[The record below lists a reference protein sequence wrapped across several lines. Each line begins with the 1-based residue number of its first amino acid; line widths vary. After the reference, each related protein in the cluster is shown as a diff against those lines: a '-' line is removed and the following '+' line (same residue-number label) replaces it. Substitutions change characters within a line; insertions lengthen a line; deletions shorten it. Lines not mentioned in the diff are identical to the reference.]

1 MTASLDCPRGHTS
14 TDPDFCS
21 ECGTKMATASAVAA
35 PETCPQCGMQ
45 RTPGARFC
53 ETCRYDFRSG
63 TPGPPPDPDPVVTP
77 APAPPTN
84 RLWEAVITVD
94 ASLDTDPDPE
104 IPCPVD
110 DPERSFPLDLTESLV
125 GRRSQSRGVF
135 PAIALSD
142 PGISHRHLMIY
153 RDASGSLAVADL
165 GSTNG
170 TYLNGASD
178 PLQAGVKTA
187 VGPSDR
193 VEIGRWTRIT
203 FRPRG

>member
-1 MTASLDCPRGHTS
+1 MTASLVCPKGHAS

-21 ECGTKMATASAVAA
+21 ECGTKMTSVAVV
-35 PETCPQCGMQ
+35 EKCPQCGME

-63 TPGPPPDPDPVVTP
+63 TPGPPPDPDPVV
-77 APAPPTN
+77 ALN

-94 ASLDTDPDPE
+94 AALDTEPDPE
-104 IPCPVD
+104 LPCPVN
-110 DPERSFPLDLTESLV
+110 DPERCFPLDVAENLV

-135 PAIALSD
+135 PAISLSD
-142 PGISHRHLMIY
+142 PGVSHRHLMIY
-153 RDASGSLAVADL
+153 RDPSGNLSVADL

-178 PLQAGVKTA
+178 PLQSGVKTP

>member
-1 MTASLDCPRGHTS
+1 MTASLVCPRGHTS

-21 ECGTKMATASAVAA
+21 ECGTKMVAA
-35 PETCPQCGMQ
+35 APVAESCPQCGMQ

-63 TPGPPPDPDPVVTP
+63 TPGPAPDPVPVATT
-77 APAPPTN
+77 ATTN
-84 RLWEAVITVD
+84 RLWEAVVNVD
-94 ASLDTDPDPE
+94 PALDVEPDPE
-104 IPCPVD
+104 APCPVG
-110 DPERSFPLDLTESLV
+110 DPERSFPLDLAESLV

-135 PAIALSD
+135 PVIALSD
-142 PGISHRHLMIY
+142 PGVSHRHLMIY
-153 RDASGSLAVADL
+153 RDSAGNLTVADL

-170 TYLNGASD
+170 TFLNGAPD
-178 PLQAGVKTA
+178 PLEAGVKTV
-187 VGPSDR
+187 VGPTDR

>member
-1 MTASLDCPRGHTS
+1 
-14 TDPDFCS
+14 
-21 ECGTKMATASAVAA
+21 
-35 PETCPQCGMQ
+35 
-45 RTPGARFC
+45 
-53 ETCRYDFRSG
+53 
-63 TPGPPPDPDPVVTP
+63 
-77 APAPPTN
+77 
-84 RLWEAVITVD
+84 LWEAVITVD

-104 IPCPVD
+104 IPCPVG
-110 DPERSFPLDLTESLV
+110 DPERCFPLDLAESLV

-142 PGISHRHLMIY
+142 PGVSHRHLMIY
-153 RDASGSLAVADL
+153 RDASASLAVADL

-178 PLQAGVKTA
+178 PLEAGVKTA